1 VIEVA
6 TGRTIREMR
15 SGPGP
20 TDTSFCPSGDRIA
33 VASESAPLA
42 KVISVDTGDD
52 LLTLEGHIHVLSD
65 VAWSPDGRLIATSGT
80 EGSARV
86 WDARTGAQRFALLGH
101 EAWVNNVDWSPDS
114 GHLATASDDGTSRC
128 GNSSREAHASC
139 SPSRPTTCGR
149 A

>member
-1 VIEVA
+1 
-6 TGRTIREMR
+6 
-15 SGPGP
+15 
-20 TDTSFCPSGDRIA
+20 
-33 VASESAPLA
+33 
-42 KVISVDTGDD
+42 
-52 LLTLEGHIHVLSD
+52 VLSD